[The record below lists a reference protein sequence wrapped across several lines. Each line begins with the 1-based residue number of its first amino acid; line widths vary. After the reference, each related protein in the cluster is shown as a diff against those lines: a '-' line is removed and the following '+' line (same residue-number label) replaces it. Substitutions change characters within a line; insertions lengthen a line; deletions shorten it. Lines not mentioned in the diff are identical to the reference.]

1 MDSGHTAWLLT
12 STALVLFMTPGLAFF
27 YGGMVRAKNVLAM
40 LMKNYVAMG
49 IVTILWVLV
58 GASLTFGGNT
68 TLGDYSVIGDF
79 SLWGLRDLGL
89 TNDLFG
95 YPYPDNVHI
104 MFQLMFAIITPALI
118 AGAIAERM
126 KFTAWAVF
134 VAIWSLLVYVPM
146 AHWVWG
152 GGFIGADIEA
162 LDFAGGLVVHI
173 NAGAAALALIM
184 VLGPRIGFRKE
195 IIRPHMLPLTV
206 LGAGMLWFGWFGFNA
221 GSAFAADAAAGN
233 AFLTTQVAAATA
245 ATAWILAEAFTH
257 GKPTTLGFVSGA
269 VAGLVAITPAAG
281 FVGPLGAL
289 AIGLVAGV
297 VCFWALRLKFLF
309 NFDDS
314 LDVVAVHLVGG
325 IIGSLLLGVLA
336 EEAYGGVSASMDQFL
351 RQALS
356 VVIALVYSFVVTYI
370 IAKVL
375 DLVMGIRAPE
385 EAERGGLDLSLHEE
399 QSYVLVD

>member
-1 MDSGHTAWLLT
+1 MDSGHTAWLLM
-12 STALVLFMTPGLAFF
+12 SSALVLLMTPGLAFF

-49 IVTILWVLV
+49 VVTILWVLV
-58 GASLTFGGNT
+58 GASLTFGGST
-68 TLGDYSVIGDF
+68 TLGGYGVIGNFD
-79 SLWGLRDLGL
+79 LWGLRDLGL
-89 TNDLFG
+89 SNDHFEL
-95 YPYPDNVHI
+95 PYPDNVHI
-104 MFQLMFAIITPALI
+104 MFQLTFAIITPALI

-134 VAIWSLLVYVPM
+134 VGIWSLLVYVPM

-152 GGFIGADIEA
+152 GGFIAEDVQA

-173 NAGAAALALIM
+173 NAGAAALALII
-184 VLGPRIGFRKE
+184 VLGPRLGFRKE
-195 IIRPHMLPLTV
+195 VIRPHSLPLTV
-206 LGAGMLWFGWFGFNA
+206 LGAGLLWFGWFGFNG

-281 FVGPLGAL
+281 FVSPLSAML
-289 AIGLVAGV
+289 LGLIAGV
-297 VCFWALRLKFLF
+297 GCFYALRLKFLM
-309 NFDDS
+309 NLDDS
-314 LDVVAVHLVGG
+314 LDVIAVHLVGG
-325 IIGSLLLGVLA
+325 IIGSVLLGILA
-336 EEAYGGVSASMDQFL
+336 EEAYGGLVGSVEQL
-351 RQALS
+351 GRQALS
-356 VVIALVYSFVVTYI
+356 VVIALVYSFAVTFV

-375 DLVMGIRAPE
+375 DMTMGIRASE
-385 EAERGGLDLSLHEE
+385 EEERGGLDLALHDE
-399 QSYVLVD
+399 QAYGFVE